1 MGLLDC
7 FGTFLAAM
15 GSVYTPGQVHTH
27 TPLARS
33 EESQAVLVLR

>member
-15 GSVYTPGQVHTH
+15 GSVYTPGQVGTH
-27 TPLARS
+27 TLA
-33 EESQAVLVLR
+33 